1 LEFTEEDNAF
11 IPVYTPWFNMDNK
24 NSYLPENSFTLKAD
38 IVDSSHTNNACMGKF
53 INAMSEKFKGAEQL

>member
-1 LEFTEEDNAF
+1 
-11 IPVYTPWFNMDNK
+11 MDNK

-38 IVDSSHTNNACMGKF
+38 IVDSSHTNNTCMGKF